1 MIKITLL
8 LLYLIITVHFSLN
21 WLKFLN
27 RKSVLSVEDR
37 FFSGV
42 ILCIVVIFW
51 PLIIPISCQKIL
63 GNIKLPNKLQRNKS
77 KKQVKTSIA

>member
-8 LLYLIITVHFSLN
+8 LLYLIITIYFFLN
-21 WLKFLN
+21 WLKFFDRN
-27 RKSVLSVEDR
+27 SVLSVEDR

-42 ILCIVVIFW
+42 ILCVVVLLW

-63 GNIKLPNKLQRNKS
+63 GNIKLPNKLQRIKS
-77 KKQVKTSIA
+77 KKHVKTSIA

>member
-8 LLYLIITVHFSLN
+8 LLYLIITIYFFLN
-21 WLKFLN
+21 WLKFFDRN
-27 RKSVLSVEDR
+27 SVLSVEDR

-42 ILCIVVIFW
+42 ILCVVVLLW
-51 PLIIPISCQKIL
+51 PLIIPVSCQKIL

>member
-21 WLKFLN
+21 WLKFLSRN
-27 RKSVLSVEDR
+27 SVSSVEDR

-42 ILCIVVIFW
+42 ILCVVVLLW

-77 KKQVKTSIA
+77 KKHVKTSIA

>member
-27 RKSVLSVEDR
+27 HKSVLSVEDR

-42 ILCIVVIFW
+42 ILCVVVLLW
-51 PLIIPISCQKIL
+51 PLIIPVSCQKIL